1 MCSIL
6 QVIMACGVH
15 MHFRIL
21 NFGTAIR
28 DFRVGVIEI

>member
-6 QVIMACGVH
+6 QVVMACGVH

-21 NFGTAIR
+21 KYAHVR
-28 DFRVGVIEI
+28 REA